1 MTQAVDAA
9 NAEDAVQEAAIQ
21 VLSRQGCGTK
31 NDKMNIIKAVHDQCL
46 VLGMLLVKP
55 GDQHLKKNWE
65 TLNQT
70 TLTAKDSGVVLAT
83 HMLTICTRCSRTAT
97 PSRAP
102 ARAALLPRPGLRS
115 STRWTRRSRKR
126 ARGRILRTRSPRAE
140 ASPRSKRTLVMCWP
154 EWASTQQPSNR
165 MGVCVRAVTTRTQER
180 R

>member
-83 HMLTICTRCSRTAT
+83 HMLNLYEMLKNRDSI
-97 PSRAP
+97 PRAGP
-102 ARAALLPRPGLRS
+102 RSPAAKARATLIDKVDQAVS
-115 STRWTRRSRKR
+115 KAR
-126 ARGRILRTRSPRAE
+126 ARPDPAD
-140 ASPRSKRTLVMCWP
+140 A
-154 EWASTQQPSNR
+154 
-165 MGVCVRAVTTRTQER
+165 
-180 R
+180 